1 MSIKGIFV
9 QVGGYREVA
18 NEVEVPADLEKS
30 GIVARACQ
38 RVKEKSMPANFFLGM
53 SVPAKMNN
61 CK

>member
-38 RVKEKSMPANFFLGM
+38 RVKEKSMPANFFWGCRC
-53 SVPAKMNN
+53 PPR
-61 CK
+61 